1 MIRLHEHT
9 PDPSAAPAATW
20 RAASAED
27 AREYSVDEL
36 ARAAGS
42 SVRNVRAYQD
52 RGLLPPPERR
62 GRIGVYFDS
71 HLKRLRLISQLLE
84 RGYSSANIKEL
95 LEAWEQGRDL
105 DHVLGLDQAI
115 IGEWNLET
123 PGSIG
128 FDELQAIF
136 GDELNDR
143 VIDKAQALGLLL
155 FDGERMKIPSPRL
168 FQAGLELYRSGI
180 PLEALLDQLGELRSD
195 TEHLAAGIV
204 RLIVTHLVDG
214 RGTDLLPGAPDLQEL
229 AKVFLRLRPLAEHV
243 VQVELAR
250 GLKLSANEM
259 LGERV
264 GEMLRKLEKLPD
276 SSSDLPRRRLDLFPQ
291 PGAGRFALGVAAP
304 DLHIVEARD
313 RQRRLAERQFLG

>member
-1 MIRLHEHT
+1 MSTPLTLLQRLLQRGEQ
-9 PDPSAAPAATW
+9 P
-20 RAASAED
+20 SAED

-62 GRIGVYFDS
+62 GRVGVYFDS

-204 RLIVTHLVDG
+204 RLIVTTWWTAAAPTCCPG
-214 RGTDLLPGAPDLQEL
+214 RRTCRSWPRCSCAC
-229 AKVFLRLRPLAEHV
+229 ARWRNTWSRWNWRAASSCRPTKCSASV
-243 VQVELAR
+243 
-250 GLKLSANEM
+250 SANAAQAGKAF
-259 LGERV
+259 LTLLQIFRAAAWICS
-264 GEMLRKLEKLPD
+264 RSQAPAA
-276 SSSDLPRRRLDLFPQ
+276 SRSASPRQ
-291 PGAGRFALGVAAP
+291 
-304 DLHIVEARD
+304 ICT
-313 RQRRLAERQFLG
+313 

>member
-1 MIRLHEHT
+1 M
-9 PDPSAAPAATW
+9 
-20 RAASAED
+20 
-27 AREYSVDEL
+27 
-36 ARAAGS
+36 
-42 SVRNVRAYQD
+42 N
-52 RGLLPPPERR
+52 
-62 GRIGVYFDS
+62 
-71 HLKRLRLISQLLE
+71 RLRACLL
-84 RGYSSANIKEL
+84 SSAL
-95 LEAWEQGRDL
+95 LSA
-105 DHVLGLDQAI
+105 
-115 IGEWNLET
+115 
-123 PGSIG
+123 SS
-128 FDELQAIF
+128 
-136 GDELNDR
+136 
-143 VIDKAQALGLLL
+143 AQALGLLL

-264 GEMLRKLEKLPD
+264 GEMLRKLEKP
-276 SSSDLPRRRLDLFPQ
+276 S
-291 PGAGRFALGVAAP
+291 
-304 DLHIVEARD
+304 
-313 RQRRLAERQFLG
+313 

>member
-1 MIRLHEHT
+1 M
-9 PDPSAAPAATW
+9 
-20 RAASAED
+20 
-27 AREYSVDEL
+27 

-52 RGLLPPPERR
+52 RGRLPPPERR
-62 GRIGVYFDS
+62 GRVGVYFDS

-115 IGEWNLET
+115 
-123 PGSIG
+123 IG

-229 AKVFLRLRPLAEHV
+229 AKVFLR
-243 VQVELAR
+243 
-250 GLKLSANEM
+250 
-259 LGERV
+259 
-264 GEMLRKLEKLPD
+264 
-276 SSSDLPRRRLDLFPQ
+276 
-291 PGAGRFALGVAAP
+291 
-304 DLHIVEARD
+304 
-313 RQRRLAERQFLG
+313 

>member
-1 MIRLHEHT
+1 M
-9 PDPSAAPAATW
+9 
-20 RAASAED
+20 
-27 AREYSVDEL
+27 
-36 ARAAGS
+36 
-42 SVRNVRAYQD
+42 RNVRAYQD

-62 GRIGVYFDS
+62 GRVGVYFDS

-180 PLEALLDQLGELRSD
+180 PLEALLD
-195 TEHLAAGIV
+195 
-204 RLIVTHLVDG
+204 
-214 RGTDLLPGAPDLQEL
+214 
-229 AKVFLRLRPLAEHV
+229 
-243 VQVELAR
+243 
-250 GLKLSANEM
+250 
-259 LGERV
+259 
-264 GEMLRKLEKLPD
+264 
-276 SSSDLPRRRLDLFPQ
+276 
-291 PGAGRFALGVAAP
+291 
-304 DLHIVEARD
+304 
-313 RQRRLAERQFLG
+313 

>member
-9 PDPSAAPAATW
+9 LTLLQRLLQRGEQP
-20 RAASAED
+20 SAED

-62 GRIGVYFDS
+62 GRVGVYFDS

-155 FDGERMKIPSPRL
+155 FDGERMKIPSPAVPGR
-168 FQAGLELYRSGI
+168 AGTVPQRHPAGGAARSTRRVAQRHRASGGGDR
-180 PLEALLDQLGELRSD
+180 PPDR
-195 TEHLAAGIV
+195 H
-204 RLIVTHLVDG
+204 HLVDG

-264 GEMLRKLEKLPD
+264 GEMLRKLEKP
-276 SSSDLPRRRLDLFPQ
+276 S
-291 PGAGRFALGVAAP
+291 
-304 DLHIVEARD
+304 
-313 RQRRLAERQFLG
+313 

>member
-1 MIRLHEHT
+1 MSTPLTLLQRLLQRGEQ
-9 PDPSAAPAATW
+9 P
-20 RAASAED
+20 SAED

-62 GRIGVYFDS
+62 GRVGVYFDS

-214 RGTDLLPGAPDLQEL
+214 RAPTCCPGRRTCRSWPRCSCAC
-229 AKVFLRLRPLAEHV
+229 ARWRNTWSRWNWRAASSCRPTKCSASV
-243 VQVELAR
+243 SAR
-250 GLKLSANEM
+250 CCASWKS
-259 LGERV
+259 
-264 GEMLRKLEKLPD
+264 LPD

>member
-1 MIRLHEHT
+1 MPANTASTNWLAR
-9 PDPSAAPAATW
+9 PAAACATYAPT
-20 RAASAED
+20 RTAACCRRRSG
-27 AREYSVDEL
+27 
-36 ARAAGS
+36 AAG
-42 SVRNVRAYQD
+42 
-52 RGLLPPPERR
+52 L
-62 GRIGVYFDS
+62 GVYFDS

-264 GEMLRKLEKLPD
+264 GEMLRKLEKP
-276 SSSDLPRRRLDLFPQ
+276 S
-291 PGAGRFALGVAAP
+291 
-304 DLHIVEARD
+304 
-313 RQRRLAERQFLG
+313 

>member
-1 MIRLHEHT
+1 MSTPLTLLQRLLQRGEQ
-9 PDPSAAPAATW
+9 P
-20 RAASAED
+20 SAED

-62 GRIGVYFDS
+62 GRVGVYFDS

-168 FQAGLELYRSGI
+168 FQGRAGTVPQRHPAGGAARSTRRVAQRHRASGGGNR
-180 PLEALLDQLGELRSD
+180 PPDRHPPG
-195 TEHLAAGIV
+195 
-204 RLIVTHLVDG
+204 G
-214 RGTDLLPGAPDLQEL
+214 RP
-229 AKVFLRLRPLAEHV
+229 RHRPA
-243 VQVELAR
+243 AR
-250 GLKLSANEM
+250 GA
-259 LGERV
+259 G
-264 GEMLRKLEKLPD
+264 PA
-276 SSSDLPRRRLDLFPQ
+276 
-291 PGAGRFALGVAAP
+291 GAGQGVPAPAPAGGTRGPGGTGARPQAVGQRNARRACRRDAAQAGKAFLTLLQIFRAAAWICSRSQAP
-304 DLHIVEARD
+304 AASRSASP
-313 RQRRLAERQFLG
+313 RQICT

>member
-1 MIRLHEHT
+1 MSTPLTLLQRLLQRGEQ
-9 PDPSAAPAATW
+9 P
-20 RAASAED
+20 SAED

-36 ARAAGS
+36 ARAVGS

-62 GRIGVYFDS
+62 GRVGVYFDS
-71 HLKRLRLISQLLE
+71 HLKRLRLINQLLE

-155 FDGERMKIPSPRL
+155 FDGECMKIPSPRL

-180 PLEALLDQLGELRSD
+180 PLEALLDHLGELRSD

-204 RLIVTHLVDG
+204 RLIVTHLVDEP
-214 RGTDLLPGAPDLQEL
+214 RH
-229 AKVFLRLRPLAEHV
+229 RPA
-243 VQVELAR
+243 AR
-250 GLKLSANEM
+250 GA
-259 LGERV
+259 G
-264 GEMLRKLEKLPD
+264 PA
-276 SSSDLPRRRLDLFPQ
+276 
-291 PGAGRFALGVAAP
+291 GAGQGVPAPAPAGGTRGPGGTGARPQAVGQRNARRACRRDAAQAGKAFLTLLQIFRAAAWICSRSQAP
-304 DLHIVEARD
+304 AASRSASP
-313 RQRRLAERQFLG
+313 RQICT

>member
-9 PDPSAAPAATW
+9 LTLLQRLLRGEQP
-20 RAASAED
+20 SAED

-62 GRIGVYFDS
+62 GRVGVYFDS
-71 HLKRLRLISQLLE
+71 HLKRLRLINQLLE

-95 LEAWEQGRDL
+95 LETWEQGRDL

-180 PLEALLDQLGELRSD
+180 PLEALLDHLGDLRSD
-195 TEHLAAGIV
+195 TEHLAAGS
-204 RLIVTHLVDG
+204 
-214 RGTDLLPGAPDLQEL
+214 
-229 AKVFLRLRPLAEHV
+229 
-243 VQVELAR
+243 
-250 GLKLSANEM
+250 SA
-259 LGERV
+259 
-264 GEMLRKLEKLPD
+264 
-276 SSSDLPRRRLDLFPQ
+276 
-291 PGAGRFALGVAAP
+291 
-304 DLHIVEARD
+304 
-313 RQRRLAERQFLG
+313 

>member
-1 MIRLHEHT
+1 MPANTASTSWLAR
-9 PDPSAAPAATW
+9 PAAACATYAPTGT
-20 RAASAED
+20 AACCRRRSG
-27 AREYSVDEL
+27 
-36 ARAAGS
+36 AAGS
-42 SVRNVRAYQD
+42 ACIST
-52 RGLLPPPERR
+52 
-62 GRIGVYFDS
+62 S

-180 PLEALLDQLGELRSD
+180 PLERCSINSASC
-195 TEHLAAGIV
+195 AATPSIW
-204 RLIVTHLVDG
+204 R
-214 RGTDLLPGAPDLQEL
+214 RES
-229 AKVFLRLRPLAEHV
+229 
-243 VQVELAR
+243 
-250 GLKLSANEM
+250 SA
-259 LGERV
+259 
-264 GEMLRKLEKLPD
+264 
-276 SSSDLPRRRLDLFPQ
+276 
-291 PGAGRFALGVAAP
+291 
-304 DLHIVEARD
+304 
-313 RQRRLAERQFLG
+313 

>member
-1 MIRLHEHT
+1 MSTPLTLLQRLLQRGEQ
-9 PDPSAAPAATW
+9 P
-20 RAASAED
+20 SAED

-62 GRIGVYFDS
+62 GRVGVSFDS
-71 HLKRLRLISQLLE
+71 HLKRLRLINQLLE

-155 FDGERMKIPSPRL
+155 FDGECMKIPSPRL

-180 PLEALLDQLGELRSD
+180 PLEALLDHLGELRSD

-264 GEMLRKLEKLPD
+264 GEMLRKLEKP
-276 SSSDLPRRRLDLFPQ
+276 S
-291 PGAGRFALGVAAP
+291 
-304 DLHIVEARD
+304 
-313 RQRRLAERQFLG
+313 

>member
-1 MIRLHEHT
+1 MSTPLTLLQRLLQRGEQ
-9 PDPSAAPAATW
+9 P
-20 RAASAED
+20 SAED

-62 GRIGVYFDS
+62 GRVGVYFDS
-71 HLKRLRLISQLLE
+71 HLKRLRLINQLLE

-128 FDELQAIF
+128 FDEL
-136 GDELNDR
+136 R
-143 VIDKAQALGLLL
+143 S
-155 FDGERMKIPSPRL
+155 SPTWWTAAAPTCCPGRRTC
-168 FQAGLELYRSGI
+168 RSW
-180 PLEALLDQLGELRSD
+180 PRCSCACVRWRNTWSRWNWR
-195 TEHLAAGIV
+195 AASSC
-204 RLIVTHLVDG
+204 
-214 RGTDLLPGAPDLQEL
+214 
-229 AKVFLRLRPLAEHV
+229 RPTKCSASV
-243 VQVELAR
+243 SAR
-250 GLKLSANEM
+250 CCASWKS
-259 LGERV
+259 
-264 GEMLRKLEKLPD
+264 LPD

-304 DLHIVEARD
+304 DLHVVEARD
-313 RQRRLAERQFLG
+313 RQRRLADRQFLG

>member
-1 MIRLHEHT
+1 MSTPLTLLQRLLQRGEQ
-9 PDPSAAPAATW
+9 P
-20 RAASAED
+20 SAED

-62 GRIGVYFDS
+62 GRVGVYFDS

-105 DHVLGLDQAI
+105 DHVLGLDQAT

-264 GEMLRKLEKLPD
+264 GEMLRKLEKP
-276 SSSDLPRRRLDLFPQ
+276 S
-291 PGAGRFALGVAAP
+291 
-304 DLHIVEARD
+304 
-313 RQRRLAERQFLG
+313 